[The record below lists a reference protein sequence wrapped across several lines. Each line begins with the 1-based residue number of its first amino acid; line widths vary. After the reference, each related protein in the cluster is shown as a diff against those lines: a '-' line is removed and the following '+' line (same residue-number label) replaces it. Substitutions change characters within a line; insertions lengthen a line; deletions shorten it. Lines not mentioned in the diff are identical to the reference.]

1 MYGIDIE
8 LGDYHIGSTSMDY
21 DSQMGHYKAC
31 ACEKS
36 DEVDAGYASD
46 KCRMVLATWDS
57 YGMAMYVSDE
67 VAGREEITK
76 PDFATAKGK
85 VYLFDAPTQQGS
97 EDGNENERTKFD
109 GLYGAL
115 LVSEDEDEDLDYSTN
130 ELPKVSSVTIFKAP
144 EAKPEEH
151 EEGIVGRSL
160 GGSEGQ
166 DSAIHSQSA
175 GPIEGASVPGN
186 EHERTGDNKAMGAAQ
201 GVEEVPSSTPVLETS
216 PKVNEDLTAKTD
228 SEDRAQEEGQEESSD
243 SSGQGK
249 KPNTNGQQ
257 EEPGVI
263 DNRYVS
269 TVSDTGSI
277 ATGISQSAEQQSQNA
292 AGQLTKTSEGGDS
305 GVQGVS
311 QVAPVPNSP
320 AELDS
325 NPTAALQ
332 PGAEQVALTS
342 APVGAELA
350 SSSGSHDR
358 VSEGRQQTDG
368 ASGPSAV
375 PGVDTPEPSSTGSV
389 PQDLRQQQQ
398 PKGADDSVSAGA
410 AGSSEGVGDGSNTAS
425 RDSSLQEAS
434 SLGEGDQEKGPQEVP
449 GMKTSEPTGVAGD
462 AGSIATGIS
471 QNAEQQPK
479 NAAGDSVSTGAK
491 VEGENGSGGE
501 AEASVDSKGVGDNG
515 SDSAPGEEAGA
526 SSHDEDSHEASSLSG
541 EKGPRGQEEPEDDLS
556 EEGNG
561 EPASSEFSGLLKAA
575 ASIVGL

>member
-292 AGQLTKTSEGGDS
+292 AGQLTNTS
-305 GVQGVS
+305 
-311 QVAPVPNSP
+311 N
-320 AELDS
+320 
-325 NPTAALQ
+325 
-332 PGAEQVALTS
+332 
-342 APVGAELA
+342 
-350 SSSGSHDR
+350 
-358 VSEGRQQTDG
+358 G

-449 GMKTSEPTGVAGD
+449 GIKTSEPTGVAGD